1 MTLRSRHRAA
11 RRRRGIART
20 FLVAHAVALAVAGVT
35 VFALLAVD
43 ARVAARHEAGQTSR
57 MLVETLA
64 RDPYVVEAV
73 AAAHGDPAAHADA
86 TAALQPYTESILAA
100 TGVDYITLMDTDRT
114 RYTHPNPDRIGGAFV
129 GSIDRAL
136 AGETLTEV
144 YEGTL
149 GPSVRAVTP
158 IVSGGD
164 IVGLASAGVLLRD
177 VSAVEAARLGVVG
190 GITGLFLLLGA
201 AAIVLMFRTLDRA
214 TDSRGAGELQ
224 VAFAAQREL
233 SSVQTIADALR
244 SQVHEFDNRLHTIA
258 SLIELGRTDEA
269 LRLATS
275 RRDLGQRLT
284 DRVLHATDQPVIAAL
299 MLGKTAQAH
308 ELGVEMHFETH
319 LEPGTQG
326 LEAADVVTILGN
338 LIDNAVDAAAEKRHR
353 TDDPDAW
360 VEVYLA
366 SDEDSL
372 VFQVTDSG
380 DGVPERDRERIFR
393 RGVSTK
399 HADAGPRGY
408 GLPLVRRTVER
419 LGGTIEVG
427 TGRGGGAE
435 FTVTLPRPA
444 GSEEAA

>member
-1 MTLRSRHRAA
+1 MAPRAP
-11 RRRRGIART
+11 RRQVDRRRGIART
-20 FLVAHAVALAVAGVT
+20 FLTVAAATLVAAAVA

-43 ARVAARHEAGQTSR
+43 ARLSAQATAGETSR
-57 MLVETLA
+57 VLAETLA
-64 RDPYVVEAV
+64 QDPYVTDAV
-73 AAAHGDPAAHADA
+73 AAAHADPAARADA
-86 TAALQPYTESILAA
+86 TTRLQPYTDAILAA
-100 TGVDYITLMDTDRT
+100 TGVDYITIMDTDRT
-114 RYTHPNPDRIGGAFV
+114 RYTHPNPERIGGAFV

-149 GPSVRAVTP
+149 GPSMRATTP
-158 IVSGGD
+158 IRSGEAV
-164 IVGLASAGVLLRD
+164 VGLVSAGVLMQD
-177 VSAVEAARLGVVG
+177 VSAAATQRLVVTGAIMALFLALG
-190 GITGLFLLLGA
+190 GTGL
-201 AAIVLMFRTLDRA
+201 VMMFRRLDRV

-269 LRLATS
+269 LRLATA

-326 LEAADVVTILGN
+326 LDAVDVVTILGN
-338 LIDNAVDAAAEKRHR
+338 LIDNAVDAAAERR
-353 TDDPDAW
+353 TRTGDPDAW
-360 VEVYLA
+360 VEVHLA
-366 SDEDSL
+366 SDDDAL

-380 DGVPERDRERIFR
+380 DGVPAAQRERIFR

-399 HADAGPRGY
+399 AADGATRGF
-408 GLPLVRRTVER
+408 GLALVHETVAR
-419 LGGTIEVG
+419 LGGSVEVG
-427 TGRGGGAE
+427 TAPGGGAE
-435 FTVTLPRPA
+435 FTVTLPRP
-444 GSEEAA
+444 GEREERR

>member
-1 MTLRSRHRAA
+1 MAPRSPRRSAD
-11 RRRRGIART
+11 RRRGIART
-20 FLVAHAVALAVAGVT
+20 FLTAAAATLVAAAVA
-35 VFALLAVD
+35 VFALLALD
-43 ARVAARHEAGQTSR
+43 ARISAQNAASETSR
-57 MLVETLA
+57 VLAETLA
-64 RDPYVVEAV
+64 QDPYVTDAV
-73 AAAHGDPAAHADA
+73 ADAHGDPAARADA
-86 TAALQPYTESILAA
+86 TALLQPYTEAILAA
-100 TGVDYITLMDTDRT
+100 TGVDYITIMDTDRT

-149 GPSVRAVTP
+149 GPSMRATTP
-158 IVSGGD
+158 IVAGEEV
-164 IVGLASAGVLLRD
+164 VGLVSAGVLMD
-177 VSAVEAARLGVVG
+177 DISAAAMQRLVIIGA
-190 GITGLFLLLGA
+190 IMALFLALGGTA
-201 AAIVLMFRTLDRA
+201 VVLMFRRLDRV

-258 SLIELGRTDEA
+258 SLIELDRTEEA
-269 LRLATS
+269 LRLATAG
-275 RRDLGQRLT
+275 RDLGQRLT

-326 LEAADVVTILGN
+326 LDAVDVVTILGN
-338 LIDNAVDAAAEKRHR
+338 LIDNAVDAAAERRAR

-366 SDEDSL
+366 SDEDAL

-380 DGVPERDRERIFR
+380 DGVPDADRERIFR
-393 RGVSTK
+393 RGESTK
-399 HADAGPRGY
+399 PSDGAPRGY
-408 GLPLVRRTVER
+408 GLALVADTVER
-419 LGGTIEVG
+419 LGGAVEVAAAP
-427 TGRGGGAE
+427 RGGAE
-435 FTVTLPRPA
+435 FTVTLPRPDA
-444 GSEEAA
+444 AEEG